1 MIALILLMS
10 GHLQLRA
17 QDASQMGISNLQLI
31 AGDLVKKGQFEEAI
45 PLLEELVFRI
55 EGSEDATVELDFPIF
70 LLGVAYIQVYINSNE
85 KGALNSSLSWFDKL
99 ESDYPESP
107 KLKDALLKKVD
118 VLLILDRRDDA
129 TELIQ
134 KLVRNNFSFRL
145 NRKETSDLLVRT
157 ILV

>member
-1 MIALILLMS
+1 MS

-85 KGALNSSLSWFDKL
+85 KGALN
-99 ESDYPESP
+99 
-107 KLKDALLKKVD
+107 
-118 VLLILDRRDDA
+118 
-129 TELIQ
+129 
-134 KLVRNNFSFRL
+134 
-145 NRKETSDLLVRT
+145 
-157 ILV
+157 